1 MVKAKYFGASF
12 QGGQT
17 GFHNQAQAC
26 LHPKHSSF
34 VPPAVGS
41 LANSQDKVH
50 QDLAVPF
57 TAWTGNK
64 ELSSRFTTLSISYAY
79 SPRPAC

>member
-1 MVKAKYFGASF
+1 MKAKYFGASF

-41 LANSQDKVH
+41 LANNQDKVQ
-50 QDLAVPF
+50 QDLAAPF
-57 TAWTGNK
+57 TAGTRNK
-64 ELSSRFTTLSISYAY
+64 GFADKFETLEITDAKSIL
-79 SPRPAC
+79 